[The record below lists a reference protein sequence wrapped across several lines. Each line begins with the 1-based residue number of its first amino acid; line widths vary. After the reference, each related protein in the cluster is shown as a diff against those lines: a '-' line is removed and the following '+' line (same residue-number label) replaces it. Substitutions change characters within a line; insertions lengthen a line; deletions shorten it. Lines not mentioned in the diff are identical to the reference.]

1 MDERVG
7 DSVQQGLWLGP
18 LRQPMKRA
26 MIGLLAVMAAIWVWL
41 IFGVL
46 FLGSDV
52 SMSTILRPGD
62 HSLVRVFLWVLLF
75 ATVITG
81 LYLSDSPGAI
91 EVETTGP
98 FDILSLILARM
109 AMIAIAVVVG
119 VMFYEVVARYVF
131 SKPTL
136 WANEMS
142 LWIAGFIFLLAG
154 LYAMQQRSHI
164 RIYIIYD
171 IMPRWAQKAADILN
185 VALIW
190 AFFVSLVWGSYN
202 EVLAKLMRMETFG
215 TAWDPPIPSTV
226 KTAIL
231 VVIGLV
237 TLQATSNLIADW
249 NKKPEHHAADE
260 VDEQEIEHIR
270 KALGTDDNG

>member
-1 MDERVG
+1 
-7 DSVQQGLWLGP
+7 
-18 LRQPMKRA
+18 
-26 MIGLLAVMAAIWVWL
+26 
-41 IFGVL
+41 
-46 FLGSDV
+46 
-52 SMSTILRPGD
+52 
-62 HSLVRVFLWVLLF
+62 VLLF

>member
-1 MDERVG
+1 MRF
-7 DSVQQGLWLGP
+7 L
-18 LRQPMKRA
+18 
-26 MIGLLAVMAAIWVWL
+26 MIGLIAAMGLIWLWL
-41 IFGVL
+41 VIGVL

-62 HSLVRVFLWVLLF
+62 HTAVRVFLWLLL
-75 ATVITG
+75 AASLATG
-81 LYLSDSPGAI
+81 LYLSDSRGAI
-91 EVETTGP
+91 EVEVTGP
-98 FDILSLILARM
+98 VDILSLIFGRLAM
-109 AMIAIAVVVG
+109 VAIAVVVC

-131 SKPTL
+131 SSPTL

-171 IMPRWAQKAADILN
+171 LMPRWAQKLADT
-185 VALIW
+185 VTVVLIW
-190 AFFVSLVWGSYN
+190 VFFISLVWGGYN

-231 VVIGLV
+231 VIIGLV
-237 TLQATSNLIADW
+237 ALQAASNLIADW
-249 NKKPEHHAADE
+249 GKAPEHHAADE
-260 VDEQEIEHIR
+260 VDEQEIEQIR
-270 KALGTDDNG
+270 KALGADDNG

>member
-1 MDERVG
+1 MNAQ
-7 DSVQQGLWLGP
+7 SLWLGP
-18 LRQPMKRA
+18 LRRPLRLLT
-26 MIGLLAVMAAIWVWL
+26 IGLLAAMGLVWL
-41 IFGVL
+41 WLVLGVM
-46 FLGSDV
+46 FFGSDV
-52 SMSTILRPGD
+52 SMSTVLRPGD
-62 HSLVRVFLWVLLF
+62 HTVVRVFLWLLL
-75 ATVITG
+75 AASLSTA
-81 LYLSDSPGAI
+81 LYFSDTRGAI
-91 EVETTGP
+91 EVEVTGP
-98 FDILSLILARM
+98 FDVLSLILGRL
-109 AMIAIAVVVG
+109 AMIAVAVVVG

-131 SKPTL
+131 AKPTL

-171 IMPRWAQKAADILN
+171 LMPRWARKLADSVTVL
-185 VALIW
+185 LIW

-231 VVIGLV
+231 VSIGLV

-249 NKKPEHHAADE
+249 NKAPEHHGADE

-270 KALGTDDNG
+270 KALGTDANG

>member
-1 MDERVG
+1 MDG
-7 DSVQQGLWLGP
+7 QSLWLGP
-18 LRQPMKRA
+18 LRRPMRLL
-26 MIGLLAVMAAIWVWL
+26 MIGLMVATGLVWL
-41 IFGVL
+41 WLVIGVL

-62 HSLVRVFLWVLLF
+62 HTVVRVFLWLLLAAVL
-75 ATVITG
+75 AAG
-81 LYLSDSPGAI
+81 LYLSDSRGAI
-91 EVETTGP
+91 EVEPTGP
-98 FDILSLILARM
+98 FDILSLILGRL
-109 AMIAIAVVVG
+109 AMIAVAVVVG

-164 RIYIIYD
+164 RIYVIYD
-171 IMPRWAQKAADILN
+171 VMPRWGQKLSDT
-185 VALIW
+185 VTVVLIW
-190 AFFVSLVWGSYN
+190 VFFISLVWGGYN

-215 TAWDPPIPSTV
+215 TAWDPPLPSTV
-226 KTAIL
+226 KAAIL

-237 TLQATSNLIADW
+237 ALQATSNLIADW
-249 NKKPEHHAADE
+249 HKAPEHHAADE
-260 VDEQEIEHIR
+260 VDEQEIEQIR
-270 KALGTDDNG
+270 KALGADDNG